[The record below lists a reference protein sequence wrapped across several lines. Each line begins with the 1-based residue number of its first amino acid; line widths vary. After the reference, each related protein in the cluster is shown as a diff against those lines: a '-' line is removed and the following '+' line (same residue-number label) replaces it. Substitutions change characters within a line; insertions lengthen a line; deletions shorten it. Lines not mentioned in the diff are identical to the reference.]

1 MGLFLCMP
9 TLTAAQIGANGILY
23 GEGKRDTLRD
33 LTGVEVVVE
42 SFDLEGFSSTS
53 LKNDIESQ
61 LAQAGIRVFR
71 NKERLDQ
78 PGLPYLYVRMSL
90 LRTDLIYSYG
100 LEISLNQTVTLTRYP
115 SISIFAPTWWVHGGG
130 SDESAECGDPTIHRP
145 RVSSKIHPGLPIGQ
159 LPRHRHYP
167 IAHHFAAALMTTTC
181 GLAFSIMVDTGSDS
195 VPDTG
200 KTNSDSGNMDRSHLA
215 Y

>member
-1 MGLFLCMP
+1 MP

-42 SFDLEGFSSTS
+42 SFDLEGFSSTA

-61 LAQAGIRVFR
+61 LTQAGIRVFR

-115 SISIFAPTWWVHGGG
+115 SISIFAPTWWVYAAGAMSPLNVGTLR
-130 SDESAECGDPTIHRP
+130 ST
-145 RVSSKIHPGLPIGQ
+145 
-159 LPRHRHYP
+159 
-167 IAHHFAAALMTTTC
+167 AHEYLRKFIQAYQ
-181 GLAFSIMVDTGSDS
+181 S
-195 VPDTG
+195 VNAQDI
-200 KTNSDSGNMDRSHLA
+200 DIIR
-215 Y
+215 

>member
-1 MGLFLCMP
+1 MPRISRGLSGKTDSSREENKIFFSRALLISVGMGLFLCMP

-42 SFDLEGFSSTS
+42 SFDLEGFSSTA

-90 LRTDLIYSYG
+90 LRTDLIYSMDWK
-100 LEISLNQTVTLTRYP
+100 SA
-115 SISIFAPTWWVHGGG
+115 SI
-130 SDESAECGDPTIHRP
+130 RP
-145 RVSSKIHPGLPIGQ
+145 
-159 LPRHRHYP
+159 
-167 IAHHFAAALMTTTC
+167 
-181 GLAFSIMVDTGSDS
+181 
-195 VPDTG
+195 
-200 KTNSDSGNMDRSHLA
+200 
-215 Y
+215 

>member
-1 MGLFLCMP
+1 MPRISRGLSGKTDSSREENKIFFSRALLISVGMGLFLCMP

-115 SISIFAPTWWVHGGG
+115 SISIFAPTWWVHVAGAMSPLNVGTLR
-130 SDESAECGDPTIHRP
+130 ST
-145 RVSSKIHPGLPIGQ
+145 
-159 LPRHRHYP
+159 
-167 IAHHFAAALMTTTC
+167 AHEYLRKFIQAYQ
-181 GLAFSIMVDTGSDS
+181 S
-195 VPDTG
+195 V
-200 KTNSDSGNMDRSHLA
+200 NSQDIDIIR
-215 Y
+215 